1 MLNDAR
7 FIMFARAAL
16 IVLTVYLAVLA
27 LSVIKGLPFIG
38 SGVPASTT
46 ISVSGKG
53 EVFAVPDTAEFSAT
67 VIETAADVKTAQNAA
82 TKKANAII
90 AYVKSAGVDE
100 KDIQTT
106 DYNISP
112 QYEYRQASACSGGYC
127 PPGKQVLNGYQVS
140 ETLSVKVRDTNKAGD
155 ILSGVGGKGASSVS
169 GLNLTIDDQK
179 KLEGDARQK
188 AIDEAKGKA
197 AELAKSL
204 GVSLVR
210 IVGFSEDGNT
220 PVFYAKTESRAMSA
234 DSVAPAPEIATGQ
247 NKITSNVTL
256 TYEIR

>member
-1 MLNDAR
+1 MFNDSR
-7 FIMFARAAL
+7 LITFARAAL

-38 SGVPASTT
+38 SGVPASNT

-53 EVFAVPDTAEFSAT
+53 EVFAVPDTAEFTTS
-67 VIETAADVKTAQNAA
+67 VIETAKDVKTAQDAA
-82 TKKANAII
+82 AKKANAII
-90 AYVKSAGVDE
+90 AYVKSAGVSE

-106 DYNISP
+106 DYNISL
-112 QYEYRQASACSGGYC
+112 QYDYQGGRVCSGGYC
-127 PPGKQVLNGYQVS
+127 PPGKQVLSGYQVS

-155 ILSGVGGKGASSVS
+155 ILAGVGGKGASSVS
-169 GLNLTIDDQK
+169 GLSLTIDNQD
-179 KLEGDARQK
+179 KLEGDAREK
-188 AIDEAKGKA
+188 AITDAKGKA

-220 PVFYAKTESRAMSA
+220 PIFYEKVAGLGMSA
-234 DSVAPAPEIATGQ
+234 DSAVPAPEIATGQ
-247 NKITSNVTL
+247 NKITSNITL